1 MEGQP
6 TTNPSRRRE
15 RRLALALGLNIVI
28 VVAQVGFGVLAHSL
42 GLIADAGHN
51 LTDVAAIG
59 LSLIAVRFAR
69 RPATGQRSFGYHR
82 ATILAAQANAVSIL
96 AITVFIVYEG
106 ALRLAHPS
114 SVGGGIVVVVA
125 LLAAAANLLGA
136 VALQETHAGSH
147 GGHGDAGLH
156 GDHAGGHAGHDDAGT
171 HEDQGSG
178 FDSGPGHDLNT
189 RSVMLH
195 LVGDGAASVGVAVVG
210 AVILI
215 TGGAYW
221 LDPIVS
227 MAIGVMIAIQAWKLL
242 RATTDVLLES
252 TPDGVDVEAVSS
264 LIAGMDGV
272 EQVHDLHVWSLSSE
286 MRALSAHLVLDGH
299 PTLEEA
305 QLTGSAVKA
314 VLAQTFR
321 IGHATLEL
329 ECETC
334 SPEGDWCAIDDV
346 SARAKA
352 GDQAAR

>member
-1 MEGQP
+1 
-6 TTNPSRRRE
+6 
-15 RRLALALGLNIVI
+15 
-28 VVAQVGFGVLAHSL
+28 
-42 GLIADAGHN
+42 
-51 LTDVAAIG
+51 
-59 LSLIAVRFAR
+59 
-69 RPATGQRSFGYHR
+69 
-82 ATILAAQANAVSIL
+82 
-96 AITVFIVYEG
+96 
-106 ALRLAHPS
+106 
-114 SVGGGIVVVVA
+114 
-125 LLAAAANLLGA
+125 
-136 VALQETHAGSH
+136 
-147 GGHGDAGLH
+147 
-156 GDHAGGHAGHDDAGT
+156 
-171 HEDQGSG
+171 
-178 FDSGPGHDLNT
+178 
-189 RSVMLH
+189 MLH

-227 MAIGVMIAIQAWKLL
+227 MAIGVLIAIQAWKLL

-264 LIAGMDGV
+264 LIAGVDGV

-314 VLAQTFR
+314 RLAQTFR
-321 IGHATLEL
+321 IGHVTLEL

-346 SARAKA
+346 TARAKA
-352 GDQAAR
+352 GDHAGR

>member
-1 MEGQP
+1 MVTAARVRTV
-6 TTNPSRRRE
+6 TTS
-15 RRLALALGLNIVI
+15 AGT
-28 VVAQVGFGVLAHSL
+28 VVTATRVCTEA
-42 GLIADAGHN
+42 
-51 LTDVAAIG
+51 
-59 LSLIAVRFAR
+59 
-69 RPATGQRSFGYHR
+69 RPAGT
-82 ATILAAQANAVSIL
+82 
-96 AITVFIVYEG
+96 
-106 ALRLAHPS
+106 
-114 SVGGGIVVVVA
+114 
-125 LLAAAANLLGA
+125 
-136 VALQETHAGSH
+136 
-147 GGHGDAGLH
+147 
-156 GDHAGGHAGHDDAGT
+156 GHDDAGS
-171 HEDQGSG
+171 HEGLGSG
-178 FDSGPGHDLNT
+178 FESGAGHDLNT

-227 MAIGVMIAIQAWKLL
+227 MAIGVLIAIQAWKLL

-264 LIAGMDGV
+264 LIAGVDGV

-314 VLAQTFR
+314 VLARTFR
-321 IGHATLEL
+321 IGHVTLEL

-346 SARAKA
+346 NARAKA
-352 GDQAAR
+352 GDHAGR